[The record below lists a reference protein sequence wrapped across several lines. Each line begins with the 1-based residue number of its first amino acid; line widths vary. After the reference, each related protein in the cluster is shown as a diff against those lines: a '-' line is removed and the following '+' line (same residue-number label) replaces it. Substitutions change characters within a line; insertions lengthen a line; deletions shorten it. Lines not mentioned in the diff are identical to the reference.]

1 MKKTIITVLKL
12 GFFLGLGI
20 LFIWLFV
27 RQLTPEQEHEIIVS
41 FTKANYWWLLP
52 VFVVWFLSLLFRA
65 IRWNMMLQSME
76 YFPKI
81 YNTFMAVLIGY
92 FANLALPRLG
102 EVSRCSVLTKYENIP
117 FSKSFGTVITERVF
131 DMLIFIVLFF
141 ILLASQFEGIH
152 LYVEEK
158 VYEPLSEKF
167 NMENFSFHFIFIVLG
182 FFIICV
188 LLYFVLR
195 KRLLKWKLYI
205 KVREQIR
212 HLFSGL
218 KSIFNL
224 KSPWLFLLNTL
235 LIWVCYL
242 LMTWFCFYCFADTND
257 LAFAPAFAVLI
268 FGAIGFM
275 VVQGGIG
282 LYPVIVAE
290 TLTLYGIVETT
301 GYALGWLSW
310 SAQTLM
316 FIVLGIISLVIL
328 PIVNKKHK

>member
-1 MKKTIITVLKL
+1 MKL

-131 DMLIFIVLFF
+131 DMLIFIVMPRMAI
-141 ILLASQFEGIH
+141 IL
-152 LYVEEK
+152 V
-158 VYEPLSEKF
+158 
-167 NMENFSFHFIFIVLG
+167 
-182 FFIICV
+182 C
-188 LLYFVLR
+188 
-195 KRLLKWKLYI
+195 I
-205 KVREQIR
+205 K
-212 HLFSGL
+212 
-218 KSIFNL
+218 
-224 KSPWLFLLNTL
+224 
-235 LIWVCYL
+235 
-242 LMTWFCFYCFADTND
+242 
-257 LAFAPAFAVLI
+257 
-268 FGAIGFM
+268 
-275 VVQGGIG
+275 
-282 LYPVIVAE
+282 
-290 TLTLYGIVETT
+290 
-301 GYALGWLSW
+301 
-310 SAQTLM
+310 
-316 FIVLGIISLVIL
+316 
-328 PIVNKKHK
+328 